1 MSTDQEETGPKP
13 SYNQSAYPNTQ
24 PQPQYGYGNQYNQY
38 PGSQNP
44 QPGGLQGQYSGQF
57 QQHNV
62 VVAQPGPTMVVAQ
75 PPQKDWMVPA
85 IFSCFFFCPTGIFAI
100 LAAYKAKHAAAV
112 GDVAE
117 AHGHVGLARALVI
130 ASLVIAVVI
139 ALSVI
144 LAVVL

>member
-24 PQPQYGYGNQYNQY
+24 PQYGYGNQYNQY
-38 PGSQNP
+38 PGSQYPP
-44 QPGGLQGQYSGQF
+44 QGGFQGQSSGQI

-62 VVAQPGPTMVVAQ
+62 VVAQPGLTMVVTQ
-75 PPQKDWMVPA
+75 PPQKDWMVAA
-85 IFSCFFFCPTGIFAI
+85 ILSCLFFCPTGIFAI

-117 AHGHVGLARALVI
+117 AHGHAGLARALVI

-144 LAVVL
+144 LPVVL